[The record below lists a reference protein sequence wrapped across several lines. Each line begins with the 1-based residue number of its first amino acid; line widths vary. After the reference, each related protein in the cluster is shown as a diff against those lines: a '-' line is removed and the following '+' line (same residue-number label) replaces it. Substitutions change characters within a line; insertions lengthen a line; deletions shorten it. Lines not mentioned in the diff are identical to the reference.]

1 MSFAKISLSLA
12 GAVGVLT
19 VAFTGAIVWLFVT
32 QPVTTA
38 ETAAQ
43 AVDGDVAPLV
53 KAVAG
58 ALLDALQGLFKYL

>member
-1 MSFAKISLSLA
+1 MSFARISLSLA
-12 GAVGVLT
+12 GAVGVLA
-19 VAFTGAIVWLFVT
+19 VAFTAAIVWLFVT

-43 AVDGDVAPLV
+43 AVEGNVSPLV

-58 ALLDALQGLFKYL
+58 VLYEALQGLFNYL